1 MASTATRT
9 PPALPDLPGKLA
21 DARSEAEKIRGELS
35 QAEQDLA
42 AALEREDFRA
52 ADDAKSR
59 VEAARVP
66 VALAEA
72 NVQAL
77 QGAMA
82 ALDAQRQ
89 QSQSAAQ
96 RQARQEAAQRTLE
109 AAMAAEREAEET
121 ANRCMAEV
129 TAGLEAIRASLM
141 AAKQA
146 EQAGGNARRNANT
159 AQAELAGTPPIPYIS
174 MPNWASARIERSA
187 VLNAI
192 LRGRDL

>member
-9 PPALPDLPGKLA
+9 PPDLDAKLA
-21 DARSEAEKIRGELS
+21 DARTEAEKIRGELS
-35 QAEQDLA
+35 SAEQDLA

-52 ADDAKSR
+52 ADEAKAR

-66 VALAEA
+66 MALAEA

-89 QSQSAAQ
+89 QAQAAAQ

-109 AAMAAEREAEET
+109 AATATEREAEET
-121 ANRCMAEV
+121 AHRCMAEV
-129 TAGLEAIRASLM
+129 TAGLEAIRAALVT
-141 AAKQA
+141 AKAA
-146 EQAGGNARRNANT
+146 EQTAHGARREASSAT
-159 AQAELAGTPPIPYIS
+159 AELTDTAAVLHVP
-174 MPNWASARIERSA
+174 MPSWASARIERSA
-187 VLNAI
+187 VLCAI